1 MIESIRQLFNDL
13 DSGNLKKGNVTQTLD
28 YTLDNIRNNIIP
40 ILDSMT
46 ANKILTI
53 LKANPRLSKFGK
65 DCEFKGS
72 NPYSI
77 LEELKKFFNRVLNE
91 SGKLQDSIN
100 RYLSATMSSKAVTAR
115 DGAILRIV
123 SDLSSISLYTLD
135 FLHLS
140 LVGNGK
146 NNFPKAHIQSVDS
159 GYVPY
164 CSLIRHYNKELEKNI
179 AGLKEVSLENINFT
193 GDDSVLDTFFKNTG
207 KSINLPVTG
216 FVGNPLYHFRMWI
229 ADREH
234 QKYEKN
240 KEEKRLLE
248 LRLLALQAEKDKD
261 GVDLNKLNKQI
272 EYYEDTISNIEFKIS
287 QYEKS
292 IG

>member
-1 MIESIRQLFNDL
+1 MIESIRELFKDL
-13 DSGNLKKGNVTQTLD
+13 DSGHLKKGNVTQTLD

-46 ANKILTI
+46 ANRILTI
-53 LKANPRLSKFGK
+53 LKSNPRLTKFGK

-72 NPYSI
+72 NPYTV

-91 SGKLQDSIN
+91 SGKLQDHIN
-100 RYLSATMSSKAVTAR
+100 KYLSATMSSKAVTAR

-135 FLHLS
+135 FLHSS
-140 LVGNGK
+140 LVENNK
-146 NNFPKAHIQSVDS
+146 SNFPKAHTKQVDS

-179 AGLKEVSLENINFT
+179 SDIKEVSLENINFT
-193 GDDSVLDTFFKNTG
+193 GDNSILNTFFKNTG
-207 KSINLPVTG
+207 KVINLPVSG
-216 FVGNPLYHFRMWI
+216 FVGNPIYHYRMWL
-229 ADREH
+229 ADKEH
-234 QKYEKN
+234 KKYEKN

-248 LRLLALQAEKDKD
+248 LRLLALQADKDKD
-261 GVDLNKLNKQI
+261 GVDINKLNKQI
-272 EYYEDTISNIEFKIS
+272 EYYEEAISDIEFKIS